1 MNFSEMIN
9 ESAIDNNVLKA
20 LLPEIQMC
28 LNKSDKSSYF
38 KKLKITKNKVNLT
51 LNKEI
56 SINTAI
62 FFFLKI

>member
-9 ESAIDNNVLKA
+9 EAAIDNNALKA

-51 LNKEI
+51 YYQ
-56 SINTAI
+56 
-62 FFFLKI
+62 KIHL

>member
-1 MNFSEMIN
+1 MKFKEILN

-20 LLPEIQMC
+20 LLPEIQTC

-56 SINTAI
+56 RI
-62 FFFLKI
+62 